1 MFCLVG
7 PTDDDE
13 IEEGAGSFGFSM
25 EAAGADSGDTY
36 PCTYCGIAFV
46 THHELK
52 VSISYTYLKNVWKT
66 SAKNTNIFFHFQK
79 TL

>member
-1 MFCLVG
+1 MSISLLILLLVVSE
-7 PTDDDE
+7 DE
-13 IEEGAGSFGFSM
+13 DTEEDGASGGLSM

-52 VSISYTYLKNVWKT
+52 VLFWEYSVILV
-66 SAKNTNIFFHFQK
+66 
-79 TL
+79 L